1 MSYSNNSIFTNED
14 NNIDEDN
21 IELDIIDNNIDDD
34 NIEDDVE
41 DDIDDDNIDVNE
53 DDVEDDIDDDNID
66 VNEDDVNEDD
76 IEDNINDID
85 DVEDNIEDDVD
96 NDIDDIEDV
105 KAKNSYEWESLSEE
119 WISKLLSNK
128 FYIKNDCCTISIENA
143 LKDCGFKTS
152 KNTLCKYISKYINSL
167 SILEFSHLIKDY
179 RLKYKNSINIGNW
192 DPFVITNKKDFVK
205 TIKGKDFFFQ
215 PDDIT
220 LHLISKS
227 LGIDIVLLYSD
238 FSIFYTNNG
247 YTKIVTLYSIKSSEI
262 DNLADDME
270 GTFTDAVDRRQGT
283 LDNHYYFP
291 LGLKLKKN
299 IKTIFNNKHKDLLY
313 LLDKKELLESHTLQA
328 INNFQ
333 NNVRLNL
340 IIDYIENKIK
350 SSLSK
355 TDKIIVFE
363 ILKKTL

>member
-14 NNIDEDN
+14 NNI
-21 IELDIIDNNIDDD
+21 ELDINIDNNIDDD
-34 NIEDDVE
+34 ID
-41 DDIDDDNIDVNE
+41 DDDNIDVNE
-53 DDVEDDIDDDNID
+53 DDIDDVEDNIKDDIDDI
-66 VNEDDVNEDD
+66 
-76 IEDNINDID
+76 
-85 DVEDNIEDDVD
+85 EDNIEDDVD
-96 NDIDDIEDV
+96 NDIDDVEDV

-238 FSIFYTNNG
+238 YSIFYTNNG

-262 DNLADDME
+262 DVGIDDME
-270 GTFTDAVDRRQGT
+270 GST